1 MARVRPLYPLV
12 ILAIT
17 FVAYAGTFT
26 APFLFDDAQLVNGA
40 SVHTLSWATVR
51 GTTRPVVQLSLALN
65 WTAGGGN
72 PFGFHVVNFTI
83 HVLAALA
90 LFGLVRRT
98 LALPRF
104 PARWRDAAP
113 ELALAASLVFAVH
126 PLQTESVSYVIQRAE
141 SLMGLLYLATL
152 YAVVRGAT
160 AAATARAA
168 WYAAAVV
175 ACALG
180 MLTKPVMVTAPVIA
194 LLYDRVFLAG
204 SWRRAWHER
213 AALHGCLFATW
224 LLLALL
230 LGSGA
235 HESASTAGFA
245 MRDVGLGEFVRSQ
258 PGVVLRYLRLVVWPY
273 GLVLDY
279 GWPIAET
286 VGAIVVPALVLAAL
300 LAAAF
305 WAVRGSL
312 ELRFLVIA
320 FLVILAP
327 SSSVVPIRDLAFEHR
342 MYLPMA
348 ALATLGVCGGWVLV
362 SRARLT
368 PAGER
373 RHALAA
379 AAMIVTALTLFTIV
393 RNRDYASPIVMWSD
407 VTTKRPENPRGW
419 ANLAQA
425 LMIEHRADEAI
436 AAARRALALDP
447 NFADAHVHL
456 GHALGDKR
464 EWRAAEAQYAEAVRV
479 NPRSAEAQ
487 NNWGAL
493 LADQKRYA
501 EAEPHYV
508 EALRLLPDYAEA
520 KNNLG
525 VAVMQRGDYA
535 QAAALFEEAIGMS
548 PTYAEPFSN
557 LGNLLMRQGR
567 AADAVDRYVHALGLK
582 PEYAEVHFNLALALS
597 QLGRREEAA
606 AHVRDALRL
615 RPDLAPLVQQAG
627 LLPAR

>member
-1 MARVRPLYPLV
+1 VTTRGRPLYPLA
-12 ILAIT
+12 ILALT
-17 FVAYAGTFT
+17 CLAYAGTFT
-26 APFLFDDAQLVNGA
+26 APFLFDDAEFVKGP
-40 SVHTLSWATVR
+40 SVHTLSWETVR
-51 GTTRPVVQLSLALN
+51 GTTRPLVQLSLALN
-65 WTAGGGN
+65 WAVGGGD
-72 PFGFHVVNFTI
+72 PLGFHVVNVAI
-83 HVLAALA
+83 HALAAAA

-98 LALPRF
+98 LALPSF
-104 PARWRDAAP
+104 TARWRDAAP
-113 ELALAASLVFAVH
+113 ELALATSLVFALH

-160 AAATARAA
+160 ATTARAA
-168 WYAAAVV
+168 WYAAAIV

-194 LLYDRVFLAG
+194 LFYDRVFLAG
-204 SWRRAWHER
+204 SWRRAWRER
-213 AALHGCLFATW
+213 GVLHAGLSATW
-224 LLLALL
+224 LVLALL
-230 LGSGA
+230 LAGE
-235 HESASTAGFA
+235 HESAATAGFA
-245 MRDVGLGEFVRSQ
+245 MRDVSFGEFLRSQ

-279 GWPIAET
+279 GWPIAASAA
-286 VGAIVVPALVLAAL
+286 AIVPPALALAAL
-300 LAAAF
+300 IGAAW
-305 WAVRGSL
+305 WAVRGSP
-312 ELRFLVIA
+312 ELRFLLIA

-342 MYLPMA
+342 MYLPLA
-348 ALATLGVCGGWVLV
+348 ALAALGIGGAWALL
-362 SRARLT
+362 SHGRL
-368 PAGER
+368 GIRR

-379 AAMIVTALTLFTIV
+379 AAVIVAALTLLTIV
-393 RNRDYASPIVMWSD
+393 RNRDYASPIAMWSD

-425 LMIEHRADEAI
+425 LMAEHRADEAI
-436 AAARRALALDP
+436 AAARRALAVDP
-447 NFADAHVHL
+447 SFADAHVHL
-456 GHALGDKR
+456 GHALAERR
-464 EWRAAEAQYAEAVRV
+464 EWREAEAHYAEAVRL
-479 NPRSAEAQ
+479 NPRSAEAH

-508 EALRLLPDYAEA
+508 EALRLEPGYAEA

-535 QAAALFEEAIGMS
+535 RAAALFDEAIRLS
-548 PTYAEPFSN
+548 PAYAEPYSN
-557 LGNLLMRQGR
+557 LGNLLTRQGK
-567 AADAVDRYVHALGLK
+567 AAEAVERYVRALALK
-582 PEYAEVHFNLALALS
+582 PAYAEVHFNLALALS

-606 AHVRDALRL
+606 AHAREALRL
-615 RPDLAPLVQQAG
+615 RPDLASLVRQAG